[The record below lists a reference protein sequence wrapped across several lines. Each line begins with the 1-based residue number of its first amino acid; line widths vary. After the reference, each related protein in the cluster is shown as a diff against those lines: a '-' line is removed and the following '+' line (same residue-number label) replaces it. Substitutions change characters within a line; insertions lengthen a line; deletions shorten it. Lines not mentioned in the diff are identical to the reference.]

1 MLVECFFLCLRD
13 RDLLSDQESQNQE
26 SEQRRID
33 FKFPLLTIRTKVF
46 SGVFD
51 RLGSFRASRYISWA
65 ALFVV
70 PFVAAIGL
78 YLIVGSLF
86 ALLSNPAVGSV
97 ARELGPG
104 SILLLPGIN
113 PILPIVY
120 GWVAIVCAIAIHEG
134 AHGVVAR
141 SAGLR
146 VKSSGLLFFLII
158 PIGAF
163 VDVDEEQIK
172 KARPR
177 ASLRVMAA
185 GVGGNVAVAAVCLIG
200 VLLIVGSL
208 TPVVNG
214 VYISSVNQGM
224 PAQAAGLLP
233 KDVLVSIDN
242 VKIYNTTD
250 LRSFLNNKTAGEIV
264 RVAVER
270 GNKWQTQYSTLVNL
284 TVSNGSTVMGINV
297 GDLMTEERL
306 KNYQTFTPERL
317 SMYLVP
323 PTLASGLVPFSDSL
337 APFYTSSL
345 DPNWEIIANTLFWL
359 WFVNFNLALFN
370 ALPIYPLDGGRM
382 FNIAL
387 KGAAG
392 RKVSERTISMATY
405 AVTAICVIIVVMVTV
420 VPFIG

>member
-1 MLVECFFLCLRD
+1 VS
-13 RDLLSDQESQNQE
+13 LLSDQESE
-26 SEQRRID
+26 KPEAGQRRVEI
-33 FKFPLLTIRTKVF
+33 KFPLLTVRTKAF

-51 RLGSFRASRYISWA
+51 RLGSVRASRYVSWV

-70 PFVAAIGL
+70 PFVAVIGL
-78 YLIVGSLF
+78 YLIVSSLF
-86 ALLSNPAVGSV
+86 ALLSNPAVGAV

-113 PILPIVY
+113 PMLPIAY
-120 GWVAIVCAIAIHEG
+120 GWVAIVFAIAIHEG

-141 SAGLR
+141 SAGLK

-163 VDVDEEQIK
+163 VDVDEEQLK

-185 GVGGNVAVAAVCLIG
+185 GVGGNIAVAAVCLIG

-208 TPVVNG
+208 APVVNG

-242 VKIYNTTD
+242 VRICNTTD
-250 LRSFLNNKTAGEIV
+250 LRTFLNSKTAGDTVIV
-264 RVAVER
+264 TVVR
-270 GNKWQTQYSTLVNL
+270 GDKWQTQFSAFVNL
-284 TVSNGSTVMGINV
+284 TVSENRTVMGINV
-297 GDLMTEERL
+297 GDLITEERL

-337 APFYTSSL
+337 APFYSSSL
-345 DPNWEIIANTLFWL
+345 GSNWQIYANGLFWL
-359 WFVNFNLALFN
+359 WFVNFNLAIFN

-382 FNIAL
+382 FNITL
-387 KGAAG
+387 KGFAG
-392 RKVSERTISMATY
+392 RKVSERTISLATY
-405 AVTAICVIIVVMVTV
+405 AVTAVCVIIVILITI
-420 VPFIG
+420 VPFIQ

>member
-1 MLVECFFLCLRD
+1 VN
-13 RDLLSDQESQNQE
+13 LLSDQESQNQE
-26 SEQRRID
+26 SEPRRVE
-33 FKFPLLTIRTKVF
+33 FKFPLLTVRTKVF
-46 SGVFD
+46 SGIFD
-51 RLGSFRASRYISWA
+51 KLGSFRASRYISWV

-70 PFVAAIGL
+70 PLVAAIGL

-86 ALLSNPAVGSV
+86 ALLTNPAVGSV

-163 VDVDEEQIK
+163 VDVDEEQLK
-172 KARPR
+172 KAKPR
-177 ASLRVMAA
+177 ASIRVMAA
-185 GVGGNVAVAAVCLIG
+185 GVGGNIVVAVVCLLG
-200 VLLIVGSL
+200 VLVIVGGL
-208 TPVVNG
+208 TPIISG
-214 VYISSVNQGM
+214 VYISSVNKGM

-242 VKIYNTTD
+242 VRIFNTTD
-250 LRSFLNNKTAGEIV
+250 LRTFLDNKTAGDIV
-264 RVAVER
+264 QVTVDR
-270 GNKWQTQYSTLVNL
+270 GDKWQTQFSAMVNL
-284 TVSNGSTVMGINV
+284 TVSNGSTIMGINV
-297 GDLMTEERL
+297 GDLMTKERL

-337 APFYTSSL
+337 SPFYTSSL
-345 DPNWEIIANTLFWL
+345 GPSWEIVANGLFWL
-359 WFVNFNLALFN
+359 WFVNFNLAIFN

-382 FNIAL
+382 FNITL
-387 KGAAG
+387 KGVAG
-392 RKVSERTISMATY
+392 GRISERTISLATY
-405 AVTAICVIIVVMVTV
+405 AITAICAIIVIMVAV

>member
-1 MLVECFFLCLRD
+1 V
-13 RDLLSDQESQNQE
+13 DLLSDQESQNQE
-26 SEQRRID
+26 SSQRRVE
-33 FKFPLLTIRTKVF
+33 FKFPLLTVRTKVF

-51 RLGSFRASRYISWA
+51 RLGSFRASRYISWL
-65 ALFVV
+65 ALFIV

-78 YLIVGSLF
+78 YLIVSSLI
-86 ALLSNPAVGSV
+86 ALLSNPAVGAV

-120 GWVAIVCAIAIHEG
+120 GWVAIVFAILIHEG

-141 SAGLR
+141 SAGLK

-163 VDVDEEQIK
+163 VDVDEEQLK
-172 KARPR
+172 KSRPR

-185 GVGGNVAVAAVCLIG
+185 GVGGNIVVAAVCLLG
-200 VLLIVGSL
+200 VLVIVGGL
-208 TPVVNG
+208 APVING
-214 VYISSVNQGM
+214 VYLSSVNQGM

-242 VKIYNTTD
+242 VKIHNTTD
-250 LRSFLNNKTAGEIV
+250 LRTFLDNKTAGDIV
-264 RVAVER
+264 RVTVDR
-270 GNKWQTQYSTLVNL
+270 GDKWQTQYSTFVNL
-284 TVSNGSTVMGINV
+284 TFSDNRTVMGISV

-306 KNYQTFTPERL
+306 KNYQTFNPEKL

-345 DPNWEIIANTLFWL
+345 GSNWEIFANGLFWL
-359 WFVNFNLALFN
+359 WFVNFNLAIFN

-382 FNIAL
+382 FNITL
-387 KGAAG
+387 KGIAG
-392 RKVSERTISMATY
+392 RKVSEKTISLATY
-405 AVTAICVIIVVMVTV
+405 AVTAACVIIVILVTI
-420 VPFIG
+420 VPFIS